1 MSSGLAEENIAP
13 ILQNYTVANSLF
25 REESHFSERYRILP
39 SVQTFTNVY
48 NCVRYRISKEACQNG
63 CKSRQG
69 FVYCLWSMYALCP
82 EVFQADAEGKSEV
95 IPGAD
100 ESLPCVDEAIDSCST
115 GAISRE

>member
-1 MSSGLAEENIAP
+1 MYG
-13 ILQNYTVANSLF
+13 TV
-25 REESHFSERYRILP
+25 
-39 SVQTFTNVY
+39 
-48 NCVRYRISKEACQNG
+48 
-63 CKSRQG
+63 
-69 FVYCLWSMYALCP
+69 P

>member
-1 MSSGLAEENIAP
+1 MAVKVDKDLCN
-13 ILQNYTVANSLF
+13 
-25 REESHFSERYRILP
+25 
-39 SVQTFTNVY
+39 
-48 NCVRYRISKEACQNG
+48 
-63 CKSRQG
+63 
-69 FVYCLWSMYALCP
+69 CLWSMYGTVP